1 MAQDDPSTT
10 ATVDDSKLAAWDLL
24 DEDDGVEAP
33 APDGAAPSVPAEA
46 QPSSTSAASEPAAAE
61 NAPPTSAP
69 PVPPT
74 VAPAVTP
81 PPAASATTAPP
92 SEQSPTETP
101 YAFKADGKELP
112 ITGAVRLPNGDVRIP
127 AAVIPKMHHYLADR
141 TEVQRVLGER
151 QRTESDLRTQ
161 LDTVQ
166 QTKNGLLERFQQL
179 LDLAGT
185 DPEALITYAV
195 KARQELPTY
204 VAELQRREKDTE
216 TEQLRQRLAEIEFNA
231 ALPQLEP
238 VWRDTVG
245 QHVRQ
250 LVAHDPA
257 LADLPVDALANAVWE
272 DRSLGVL
279 VRAPSDAPD
288 GSFKRGDVA
297 IHLPTL
303 TQLLQRHAVTE
314 RRILQE
320 RQKAITEAETRA
332 AAAKATAQNTATLT
346 PPTVPQVRVG
356 SKTPGPLVRTKQSV
370 NQPRNDDGTF
380 AGAGK
385 KSAAE
390 SFDDEW
396 AKLDLGPDD

>member
-33 APDGAAPSVPAEA
+33 TPDPGAAPSVLAEA
-46 QPSSTSAASEPAAAE
+46 QPSSTPAASEPAVAE
-61 NAPPTSAP
+61 SAPPTSAP

-74 VAPAVTP
+74 VAPAATP
-81 PPAASATTAPP
+81 TPPAASATTAPP

-161 LDTVQ
+161 IDTVT

-250 LVAHDPA
+250 LVANDPS
-257 LADLPVDALANAVWE
+257 LADLPVDALAAAVWE
-272 DRSLGVL
+272 DRSLGLL
-279 VRAPSDAPD
+279 VRAPTDAPD
-288 GSFKRGDVA
+288 GSFKRGDMA
-297 IHLPTL
+297 IHLPL
-303 TQLLQRHAVTE
+303 LAQLLQRHAVTE

-320 RQKAITEAETRA
+320 RQKAVTEAETKA
-332 AAAKATAQNTATLT
+332 AAARATAQNTATLA
-346 PPTVPQVRVG
+346 PPTIPQVRTG
-356 SKTPGPLVRTKQSV
+356 SKTPGPMVRTKQTV
-370 NQPRNDDGTF
+370 TAPRPHRQDGTF
-380 AGAGK
+380 M
-385 KSAAE
+385 SATEAFE
-390 SFDDEW
+390 KEW
-396 AKLDLGPDD
+396 AETDLGPDD

>member
-1 MAQDDPSTT
+1 MAQDDPNTT
-10 ATVDDSKLAAWDLL
+10 VIDDSKLAAWGL
-24 DEDDGVEAP
+24 DDDEETVETPEATI
-33 APDGAAPSVPAEA
+33 GAASVPAEA
-46 QPSSTSAASEPAAAE
+46 QPTPAVNPSAPVEPGTVTDPTPAAPVQ
-61 NAPPTSAP
+61 PP
-69 PVPPT
+69 
-74 VAPAVTP
+74 APAATP
-81 PPAASATTAPP
+81 PATATNPAVP
-92 SEQSPTETP
+92 SDTPQDTP
-101 YAFKADGKELP
+101 YAFKADGKELSIP
-112 ITGAVRLPNGDVRIP
+112 GAVRLANGDLRIP
-127 AAVIPKMHHYLADR
+127 ATSLNHLQRHLADR
-141 TEVQRVLGER
+141 GEWQRVLGER

-370 NQPRNDDGTF
+370 TQPRNDDGTF